1 MRLSL
6 ALLVAIVAYGC
17 PHPVRTAPELK
28 QMSEEEKCPCRR
40 DTHEQL
46 QGTLWMQTA
55 AEYRVLAETTY
66 RAAGESISAALAD
79 PTWTA
84 ATEQTSDPSA
94 LPPAVILDLDETV
107 LDNSRFQGEQV
118 FRRVPYSPPLWTD
131 WVTLKAAESIPG
143 AKEFL
148 KSIRDKGIAVF
159 FVTNRELGE
168 EAATLENLAALDIQA
183 TAEEILANKENGWTS
198 DKTAR
203 RKFVAQ
209 KHRILLL
216 IGDDLGDFIPAKL
229 TPKERVAAAE
239 KHSDW
244 WGRRWFLLPNP
255 MYGSWDRALYDH
267 DTSLA
272 DEVVLQR
279 KVKQVKAF
287 KD

>member
-6 ALLVAIVAYGC
+6 ALLVAVLTYGC
-17 PHPVRTAPELK
+17 SHTVRTAPELK
-28 QMSEEEKCPCRR
+28 QMSEEKCPCRR

-55 AEYRVLAETTY
+55 AEFRVLAETTY

-107 LDNSRFQGEQV
+107 LDNSHFQGEQV
-118 FRRVPYSPPLWTD
+118 FRRVAYSPSLWTD
-131 WVTLKAAESIPG
+131 WVTLKGAKSIPG

-148 KSIRDKGIAVF
+148 KTIRDKDIAVF

-229 TPKERVAAAE
+229 TPEERVTAAA

-267 DTSLA
+267 DTSLP

-279 KVKQVKAF
+279 KIKQVKAF